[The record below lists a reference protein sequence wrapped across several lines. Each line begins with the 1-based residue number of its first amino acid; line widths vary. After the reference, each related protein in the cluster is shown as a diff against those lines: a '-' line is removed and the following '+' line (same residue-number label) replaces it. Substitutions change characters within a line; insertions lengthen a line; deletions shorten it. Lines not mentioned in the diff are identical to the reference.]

1 MGGALVSSEACRL
14 LGDKTGGQE
23 CLRSPGPL
31 LWFSRHGMHGSESDD
46 TGKRIRGRDEPVA
59 GDFL

>member
-1 MGGALVSSEACRL
+1 L